1 MPQSIDVTIVTAAA
15 ADVASEDV
23 LIVNAH
29 RPRMGRGGGGRITRG
44 RERHDERGCLCSLF
58 LLLVFVFVRDN
69 KVPKNVVLFWK
80 TCTCLGCILFRFLGE
95 EKEKTAEGKEMHVR
109 LVHNNYDVI
118 RCFATTKYSLL

>member
-1 MPQSIDVTIVTAAA
+1 MPQSIDVTIVTYAA
-15 ADVASEDV
+15 ADVTSEDV

-58 LLLVFVFVRDN
+58 LLLVFVFVFVFVFVRDN

-80 TCTCLGCILFRFLGE
+80 TCTCLGCILFRFL
-95 EKEKTAEGKEMHVR
+95 VR
-109 LVHNNYDVI
+109 KKKNSG
-118 RCFATTKYSLL
+118 R

>member
-1 MPQSIDVTIVTAAA
+1 MVPQSIDVTIVTYAAA
-15 ADVASEDV
+15 NVTSEDV

-69 KVPKNVVLFWK
+69 KVPKNMVLFWK
-80 TCTCLGCILFRFLGE
+80 TCTCLGCILFRFL
-95 EKEKTAEGKEMHVR
+95 VR
-109 LVHNNYDVI
+109 KKKNSG
-118 RCFATTKYSLL
+118 R